1 MTHSSS
7 VSSQLSGLLFHVWIQ
22 RVGGDSS
29 SSNVSPIC
37 LLGPGNLHF
46 VLTASFFFDI
56 LTIGR
61 KPAIYTLW
69 MRHLLCLMF

>member
-7 VSSQLSGLLFHVWIQ
+7 VSSQRSGLLFHVCIQ
-22 RVGGDSS
+22 WVGGDSS

-37 LLGPGNLHF
+37 LLGPGDLHF
-46 VLTASFFFDI
+46 VLTANPFLDI

-69 MRHLLCLMF
+69 MSRMLCLMF